1 MLTVVALCDRL
12 SFGVKVVVVAQLS
25 GSFLIGMTCKVGDIL
40 WSGVDDKEDGT
51 ISDETEEEVSS
62 SSDLVG
68 LDGRLTGGGG
78 VTC

>member
-12 SFGVKVVVVAQLS
+12 SFGVKVVVVAQIS
-25 GSFLIGMTCKVGDIL
+25 GSFLTCKVGDIL